1 MSNPHVQ
8 NSQYISN
15 YAIRCNLARLHEAAA
30 VLSTII
36 QIRKAEEMYNSFN
49 QQFALTGMLTGFP
62 GISRSPIIFPPAK
75 NKPFKTEKRKERRT

>member
-1 MSNPHVQ
+1 M
-8 NSQYISN
+8 
-15 YAIRCNLARLHEAAA
+15 
-30 VLSTII
+30 
-36 QIRKAEEMYNSFN
+36 AEEMYNSFN